1 MRIRRARWIAAVFA
15 VALVATACGG
25 GESNENA
32 GGGGSETASTG
43 GGSETSSPAGGG
55 GSEAAGGD
63 LIVGTT
69 DTVNTLDP
77 AKCYS
82 YYCSNIFFNAG
93 SRLVTFAPGET
104 DPSPEL
110 AADLPQIS
118 DDGLTYTFTLKDG
131 LKFQDGSDLTSDDV
145 KFSLNRSRWINHP
158 EGAGFLLSGIDSI
171 ETPDPTTV
179 VIKLKEKDNTFT
191 SKLAYTEATIVP
203 SDGDYKSPD
212 GPLGDSGDPEQYINE
227 TFVGSGP
234 YKVTDFRENES
245 LTLETWD
252 GYYGDAPKN
261 DRVLIKFYTQAAQL
275 KSALESGEIDIA
287 FRALTPEQRTS
298 LEGNS
303 DIQIAKGPGAIRY
316 LVFNTLKDPFTS
328 KDARKAVAAAV
339 DRQRIID
346 EALSGAAEPLYSM
359 VPPSFTSSTQDFKTM
374 YEGKDPASFDPNKVT
389 FDLYYAP
396 KHYGDTEA
404 SVAQT
409 IKRELEESGQFTVN
423 LQSSEWAQ
431 FTSQAWPGETG
442 QYPAFLLGWYPDYI
456 DADDYLQPFYHSE
469 QSFLKMYKS
478 DQMDQLIAK
487 EQAKDA
493 AGSDARTQ
501 TFKDIQKLAAEDAPI
516 VPLYIED
523 AYAFSRSNV
532 SGVDQTMD
540 AAQIFRYYM
549 ISKS

>member
-1 MRIRRARWIAAVFA
+1 M
-15 VALVATACGG
+15 
-25 GESNENA
+25 
-32 GGGGSETASTG
+32 
-43 GGSETSSPAGGG
+43 GSETSSPAGGG
-55 GSEAAGGD
+55 GSEQAAGGD

-82 YYCSNIFFNAG
+82 YYCSNIFYNAG
-93 SRLVTFAPGET
+93 SRLVSFAPGET

-131 LKFQDGSDLTSDDV
+131 VKFSDGSDLTSEDV

-179 VIKLKEKDNTFT
+179 VIKLTAKDNTFT

-203 SDGDYKSPD
+203 SDGDYTSPD
-212 GPLGDSGDPEQYINE
+212 KALGEGEDPEQYINE

-234 YKVTDFRENES
+234 YTITDFRENES
-245 LTLETWD
+245 LTLEKFAD
-252 GYYGDAPKN
+252 YYGDAPKN
-261 DRVLIKFYTQAAQL
+261 DRVLVKFYTQAAQL

-287 FRALTPEQRTS
+287 YRALTPEQRSS
-298 LEGNS
+298 LEGNG

-316 LVFNTLKDPFTS
+316 LVFNTLKDPFT
-328 KDARKAVAAAV
+328 DANVRKAVAAAV

-359 VPPSFTSSTQDFKTM
+359 VPPSFDSSTTDFKDM
-374 YEGKDPASFDPNKVT
+374 YEGKDPASFAADKTT

-409 IKRELEESGQFTVN
+409 VKRELEETGQFTVN

-442 QYPAFLLGWYPDYI
+442 QYPAFLLGWYPDYL
-456 DADDYLQPFYHSE
+456 DPDDYLQPFYHSE
-469 QSFLKMYKS
+469 QSFLKMYSS
-478 DQMDQLIAK
+478 DKMDQLINQ
-487 EQAKDA
+487 EQAKDE
-493 AGSDARTQ
+493 AGSDQRKQ
-501 TFKDIQKLAAEDAPI
+501 TFADIQKLAAEDTPI
-516 VPLYIED
+516 VPLYVED

-532 SGVDQTMD
+532 QGVDQTMD
-540 AAQIFRYYM
+540 AAQIFRYYL